1 MPPLFSIVTVTL
13 NSGDALKATAE
24 SVISQ
29 SYSDY
34 EYIIKDG
41 MSRDKSIDFLT
52 DDPKFST
59 ARLYCK
65 YDNGIYHAM
74 NQALEMCT
82 GKYVLFLNAGDVFE
96 NNNVLARLSLECGH
110 KVSPALI
117 YTDYMTTGLMKIVRS
132 PSRLTRRYLYR
143 TMLCHQTCY
152 IKRECYEKYGLF
164 DLELRV
170 VADYD
175 FLLRLMI
182 KAGASYK
189 YIPFASVVSLSGGFS
204 SENMDVALKEVRR
217 LRKKY
222 FTGGIAC
229 VYAFMYFMT
238 LPWLRIYLMR
248 KSKFGLYQKMYTT
261 FVNSYYRLLK

>member
-13 NSGDALKATAE
+13 NSGDSLKATAE
-24 SVISQ
+24 SVINQ
-29 SYSDY
+29 NYGNC

-41 MSRDKSIDFLT
+41 VSRDNSVEFLT
-52 DDPKFST
+52 NDPKF
-59 ARLYCK
+59 ARVILYFK
-65 YDNGIYHAM
+65 HDDGIYHAM
-74 NQALEMCT
+74 NQALEMCS

-96 NNNVLARLSLECGH
+96 NNDVLGRLSLECGH
-110 KVSPALI
+110 ELSPDLI
-117 YTDYMTTGLMKIVRS
+117 YTDYMTTGLMKVVGC
-132 PSRLTRRYLYR
+132 PSRLTRGYLYR

-175 FLLRLMI
+175 FLLRLII

-189 YIPFASVVSLSGGFS
+189 YIPFISVVSLSGGFAS
-204 SENMDVALKEVRR
+204 KNMNAALKEVSK

-222 FTGGIAC
+222 FTGGTAYL
-229 VYAFMYFMT
+229 YAFLYSMT
-238 LPWLRIYLMR
+238 LPWLRIYLMQ
-248 KSKFGLYQKMYTT
+248 KSTYGLLQKIYIT
-261 FVNSYYRLLK
+261 FVNNYYRWSK